1 LIHHL
6 SRSPEAIK
14 KKLKTYKKYIDP
26 QKYKTLH
33 KQIKISEQQNE
44 RALARLNTRVI
55 KGFAKDLTGY
65 TNCVTTNNCSP
76 ETAVII
82 RVFADV

>member
-1 LIHHL
+1 MSSNL
-6 SRSPEAIK
+6 SIK
-14 KKLKTYKKYIDP
+14 AFFDSSSMPLSFMFSLRFAVSVEGIKEKLKTYKTHIDP

-55 KGFAKDLTGY
+55 
-65 TNCVTTNNCSP
+65 N
-76 ETAVII
+76 
-82 RVFADV
+82 